1 MPVRMEGAARTRLVA
16 LVVLLALAVPLG
28 VVAVAGSGGG
38 DDPEQND
45 LWVERSPQLPELLV
59 YVTPEANK
67 PERAGG
73 RGSVVLEC
81 VDPDGRVVVTQTEN
95 WPFTDTDQNTIEP
108 HAHVPVDPA
117 RIGDV
122 ERCRLKPTQPKLEGV
137 VS

>member
-1 MPVRMEGAARTRLVA
+1 MEGAARTRIVA

-38 DDPEQND
+38 DDPEQGD

-81 VDPDGRVVVTQTEN
+81 VDPEGGVVITRTEP

-108 HAHVPVDPA
+108 HTHVPVDPA
-117 RIGDV
+117 RIGDITS
-122 ERCRLKPTQPKLEGV
+122 CRLEQTQPPLEGP